1 MIIRRLPLRKELA
14 ITTTALALS
23 FSGTAMAHCDALD
36 GPVINEARTALNSG
50 DITPVLKWVPAEDE
64 AELEAM
70 FAKTLDVRALGD
82 NAQELADQQFFATLV
97 EIHRAYEGAP
107 LPASSRPER
116 STRRFSWLTRPW
128 KKAKSMRSWRAS
140 WKNSN
145 GMPAP
150 PSRPRWPPNN
160 KRATIPSGAG
170 SSSNTMSIT
179 CTTWRTC
186 ITSLPVTA
194 VATRTDQQPFDC
206 PAARLKT
213 KRPLCF
219 A

>member
-107 LPASSRPER
+107 FTGIKPAGEIDPAVQLADKALEEGEIDAFLARIVEKFERNARAAFEATLAAKQQAGDDPER
-116 STRRFSWLTRPW
+116 GREFVEHYVHYVHYLEDVHNVI
-128 KKAKSMRSWRAS
+128 AG
-140 WKNSN
+140 NS
-145 GMPAP
+145 
-150 PSRPRWPPNN
+150 
-160 KRATIPSGAG
+160 SGHAH
-170 SSSNTMSIT
+170 
-179 CTTWRTC
+179 
-186 ITSLPVTA
+186 
-194 VATRTDQQPFDC
+194 
-206 PAARLKT
+206 
-213 KRPLCF
+213 
-219 A
+219 